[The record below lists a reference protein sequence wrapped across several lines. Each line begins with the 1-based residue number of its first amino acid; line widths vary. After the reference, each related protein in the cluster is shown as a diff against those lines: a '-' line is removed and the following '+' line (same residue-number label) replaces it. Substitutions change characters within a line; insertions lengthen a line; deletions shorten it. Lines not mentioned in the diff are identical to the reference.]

1 MQAGR
6 VLTISQGEATVEE
19 LLRLVEERA
28 EWRLRFRRALL
39 GEVTVSFQEVIET
52 LQQVA
57 QMQRQGEERT
67 SRLEAA
73 LSVLAEAQQRTA
85 EAVLALAEAQ
95 RRTEERVEALVEA
108 QRRTEERLE
117 ALAEAQQRTEERVGR
132 LEAAVEA
139 LAEAQRRTE
148 ERLEA
153 LAEAQRHLE
162 ERVGR
167 LEAAVEALAEAQ
179 RRTEERLEALAEAQ
193 RRTEERLAHLEAVV
207 QNLVETARQHEERL
221 ARLEAIVESLVEAQR
236 RTEERLERLETIVES
251 LVEAQRRTEERVD
264 HLSLQL
270 GQLSN
275 RLGLDLEVDAEEVL
289 MSLLEERGIRP
300 LQEPFAIELDGEM
313 DVVVPVEL
321 STGEHSWIIVE
332 VKGRLRRKELGK
344 FLQRLQQPWFQERLQ
359 QEGIQK
365 PYLPY
370 VFGLRVYAEVDQMAR
385 EAGVGVLS
393 FRGERVA
400 PRLWE

>member
-39 GEVTVSFQEVIET
+39 GEVTVSFQEVLET

-95 RRTEERVEALVEA
+95 RRTEERTS
-108 QRRTEERLE
+108 RM
-117 ALAEAQQRTEERVGR
+117 
-132 LEAAVEA
+132 EAAIAE

-148 ERLEA
+148 ERL
-153 LAEAQRHLE
+153 
-162 ERVGR
+162 
-167 LEAAVEALAEAQ
+167 EALAEAQ

-193 RRTEERLAHLEAVV
+193 RRTEEQLARLEATVQELVEIVRRHEERLASVEERLASVEERLASVEERLARLEAAV
-207 QNLVETARQHEERL
+207 QELVEVQRRHEERL
-221 ARLEAIVESLVEAQR
+221 ARLEAVVEA
-236 RTEERLERLETIVES
+236 

-264 HLSLQL
+264 QLSLQL

-321 STGEHSWIIVE
+321 PTGEHPWIIVE
-332 VKGRLRRKELGK
+332 VKGRLRRKELGR

>member
-39 GEVTVSFQEVIET
+39 GEVTVSFQEVLET

-148 ERLEA
+148 ERLA
-153 LAEAQRHLE
+153 Y
-162 ERVGR
+162 
-167 LEAAVEALAEAQ
+167 
-179 RRTEERLEALAEAQ
+179 
-193 RRTEERLAHLEAVV
+193 LEAVV
-207 QNLVETARQHEERL
+207 QSLVETARQHEERL
-221 ARLEAIVESLVEAQR
+221 ARLEAIMESLVEAQR
-236 RTEERLERLETIVES
+236 RTEERLERLEVIVEA

-264 HLSLQL
+264 QLSLQL

-321 STGEHSWIIVE
+321 PTGEHSWIIVE

>member
-57 QMQRQGEERT
+57 QMQQKGEERT
-67 SRLEAA
+67 SRLETAIS
-73 LSVLAEAQQRTA
+73 LLAEAQQRA
-85 EAVLALAEAQ
+85 VEAVATLAEAQ
-95 RRTEERVEALVEA
+95 RRTEERIEAL
-108 QRRTEERLE
+108 L
-117 ALAEAQQRTEERVGR
+117 
-132 LEAAVEA
+132 
-139 LAEAQRRTE
+139 
-148 ERLEA
+148 
-153 LAEAQRHLE
+153 
-162 ERVGR
+162 
-167 LEAAVEALAEAQ
+167 EAQ

-193 RRTEERLAHLEAVV
+193 RRTEERLARLEATV
-207 QNLVETARQHEERL
+207 QELVEIVRRHEERLASVEERLASVEERLASVEERL
-221 ARLEAIVESLVEAQR
+221 ARLEETVAKLAEAQR
-236 RTEERLERLETIVES
+236 RTEQRLEELA
-251 LVEAQRRTEERVD
+251 EAQRRTEQQLQELAEAHYRLEEVVTQLIRRVD
-264 HLSLQL
+264 QMSLQL

-300 LQEPFAIELDGEM
+300 LREPFAIEVDGEM

-321 STGEHSWIIVE
+321 PTGERPWIIVE
-332 VKGRLRRKELGK
+332 VKGRLRRKELGE
-344 FLQRLQQPWFQERLQ
+344 FLQRLQRPWVQERLQ
-359 QEGIQK
+359 KEGIQK

-370 VFGLRVYAEVDQMAR
+370 AFGLRVYADVDRMAR
-385 EAGVGVLS
+385 EAGIGILT
-393 FRGERVA
+393 FRGERI
-400 PRLWE
+400 PPQLWE

>member
-39 GEVTVSFQEVIET
+39 GEVTVSFQEVLET

-73 LSVLAEAQQRTA
+73 LSVLTEAQQRTA

-95 RRTEERVEALVEA
+95 RRTEERTS
-108 QRRTEERLE
+108 RM
-117 ALAEAQQRTEERVGR
+117 
-132 LEAAVEA
+132 EAAI
-139 LAEAQRRTE
+139 AE
-148 ERLEA
+148 
-153 LAEAQRHLE
+153 
-162 ERVGR
+162 
-167 LEAAVEALAEAQ
+167 LAEAQ

-193 RRTEERLAHLEAVV
+193 RRTEERLARLEATV
-207 QNLVETARQHEERL
+207 QELVEIVRRHEERLASVEERLASVEERLASVEERLARLEAAVQELVEVQRRHEERL
-221 ARLEAIVESLVEAQR
+221 ARLEAVVEA
-236 RTEERLERLETIVES
+236 

-264 HLSLQL
+264 QLSLQL

-321 STGEHSWIIVE
+321 PTGEHPWIIVE
-332 VKGRLRRKELGK
+332 VKGRLRRKELGR

-385 EAGVGVLS
+385 EAGVGVLG

>member
-39 GEVTVSFQEVIET
+39 GEVTVSFQEVLET

-73 LSVLAEAQQRTA
+73 LSVLTEAQQRTA

-95 RRTEERVEALVEA
+95 RRTEERTSRMEAAIAELAEAQRRTEERLARLEATVQELVEIVRRHEERLASVEERLASVEERLASVEERLARLEAAVQELVEVQRRHEERLARLEAVVEALVEA
-108 QRRTEERLE
+108 QRRTEER
-117 ALAEAQQRTEERVGR
+117 
-132 LEAAVEA
+132 
-139 LAEAQRRTE
+139 
-148 ERLEA
+148 
-153 LAEAQRHLE
+153 
-162 ERVGR
+162 
-167 LEAAVEALAEAQ
+167 
-179 RRTEERLEALAEAQ
+179 
-193 RRTEERLAHLEAVV
+193 
-207 QNLVETARQHEERL
+207 
-221 ARLEAIVESLVEAQR
+221 
-236 RTEERLERLETIVES
+236 
-251 LVEAQRRTEERVD
+251 VD
-264 HLSLQL
+264 QLSLQL

-321 STGEHSWIIVE
+321 PTGEHPWIIVE
-332 VKGRLRRKELGK
+332 VKGRLRRKELGR

-385 EAGVGVLS
+385 EAGVGVLG

>member
-117 ALAEAQQRTEERVGR
+117 ALAEAQQRT
-132 LEAAVEA
+132 
-139 LAEAQRRTE
+139 
-148 ERLEA
+148 
-153 LAEAQRHLE
+153 E